1 MIAEKNISDTGTT
14 ATAADAGTDS
24 NGIGAARED
33 VMVMEMEDW
42 GE

>member
-24 NGIGAARED
+24 YGIGAARKD
-33 VMVMEMEDW
+33 VIVMEKADW